1 MNYYPVGDLDYLQG
15 FCFKK
20 DIIQQYKEIIIFESL
35 KSVMKLDSY
44 GQPNSVS
51 SETSEL
57 TIFQVKAI
65 IGLHCD
71 VVIAFDND
79 VSLEKIL
86 DKETIQLLMRFV
98 NVYVVI
104 DQKGLLG
111 KVSDK
116 NSPVDKGKDIWNR
129 LYQTKIKL

>member
-57 TIFQVKAI
+57 TIF
-65 IGLHCD
+65 
-71 VVIAFDND
+71 
-79 VSLEKIL
+79 
-86 DKETIQLLMRFV
+86 R
-98 NVYVVI
+98 
-104 DQKGLLG
+104 
-111 KVSDK
+111 
-116 NSPVDKGKDIWNR
+116 
-129 LYQTKIKL
+129 